1 MPSKG
6 HGRMSR
12 GTDDYRGGTMV
23 VEARA
28 LGFRVY
34 GVAGRR
40 RQERQGVGQG
50 LCLSKAG
57 KAAHEAPIVIVS

>member
-1 MPSKG
+1 
-6 HGRMSR
+6 
-12 GTDDYRGGTMV
+12 MV

-28 LGFRVY
+28 SGFRVY

-57 KAAHEAPIVIVS
+57 KVAREASIMFFFSENSYL

>member
-1 MPSKG
+1 
-6 HGRMSR
+6 
-12 GTDDYRGGTMV
+12 MV